1 MEIAPPD
8 AREPRGAKVDPT
20 RTTQVQNVRPQP
32 GRVNRAGARSRRIRI
47 PGRMVRG
54 AAIRGS
60 NVRRRGRVI
69 TSIAQRA
76 PAISSSASLFGR
88 SSPRGP
94 GRTLRLDEGPRMAF
108 VQQAPSGAVPSS
120 RTIADT
126 VTDPAVWDTPC
137 STPPEHLGTSDAVA
151 ALPNY
156 PDDRAIRGHSS
167 SGYSIQRERLA
178 WYSLVNLGAPGSLVG
193 RRGPTSDGGTYQ
205 LRALRLFPRDASKGF
220 RSYPC
225 GGR

>member
-1 MEIAPPD
+1 M
-8 AREPRGAKVDPT
+8 
-20 RTTQVQNVRPQP
+20 RPQP

-54 AAIRGS
+54 TGDPGQQRQATRKGHH
-60 NVRRRGRVI
+60 VDHP
-69 TSIAQRA
+69 RA

-108 VQQAPSGAVPSS
+108 VQQAPRGAVPSS

-126 VTDPAVWDTPC
+126 VTDPAVSDTPC
-137 STPPEHLGTSDAVA
+137 SPPPEHLGTSDSVA

-156 PDDRAIRGHSS
+156 PDDRVIRGHSS
-167 SGYSIQRERLA
+167 SGYSTQPERLA

-193 RRGPTSDGGTYQ
+193 RRGPTSDGGRHQ
-205 LRALRLFPRDASKGF
+205 LRALWFLPR
-220 RSYPC
+220 RV
-225 GGR
+225 